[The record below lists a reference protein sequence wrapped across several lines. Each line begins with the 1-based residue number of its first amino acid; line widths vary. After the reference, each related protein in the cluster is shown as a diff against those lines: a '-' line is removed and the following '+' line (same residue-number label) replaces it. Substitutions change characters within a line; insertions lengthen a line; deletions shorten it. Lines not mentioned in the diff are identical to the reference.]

1 MINRMNLLN
10 TALNPYDPMFLMSK
24 QLHYLALATL
34 SATALNAGGLYLYEI
49 STTET
54 SMAGAGWAARAQDP
68 TTAITNP
75 AGMTRLDGT
84 QIQFTAQPLAIDSSF
99 SSDQGGSSDLN
110 SVLPGGSF
118 FATHQLNDQW
128 SVGFS
133 MAGFFGLGLDYDT
146 GWEGRYYLN
155 EITLQSVGLQPTV
168 AYRINDQ
175 LSIGAGLAF
184 IYTVFEQK
192 MSVNNGEQED
202 GKLKF
207 DDNTHSLQVNLG
219 ILYEPDART
228 RVGLQ
233 YLSESEFDLK
243 TRPEGGGLAS
253 IIGKV
258 DLSMTMPQSLILS
271 AFHQIS
277 NRWAVMGNIGWQ
289 EWSEFGKVDIDASAF
304 NTSTSITADRS
315 YKDTWNF
322 ALGLQ
327 YQINEAWRLNTGIA
341 YDTEM
346 VDENDVTPDLPTGDS
361 WRYGIGATY
370 QYSESVQISAGYE
383 LLWYGDIDMKV
394 DRGLAGEVSGTY
406 EDHAIH
412 FFGFSVN
419 WLL

>member
-1 MINRMNLLN
+1 MKIQQ
-10 TALNPYDPMFLMSK
+10 NPYLYYMTSLLCST
-24 QLHYLALATL
+24 ASL
-34 SATALNAGGLYLYEI
+34 SAGGLYLYEI

-99 SSDQGGSSDLN
+99 SSDRGGGSDLN

-155 EITLQSVGLQPTV
+155 EVTLQSVGLQPTV

-192 MSVNNGEQED
+192 MSVKNGEQED

-243 TRPEGGGLAS
+243 TRPKGGGLAS
-253 IIGKV
+253 I
-258 DLSMTMPQSLILS
+258 
-271 AFHQIS
+271 
-277 NRWAVMGNIGWQ
+277 
-289 EWSEFGKVDIDASAF
+289 
-304 NTSTSITADRS
+304 STLPNSDHSCQPMLPITAQR
-315 YKDTWNF
+315 F
-322 ALGLQ
+322 E
-327 YQINEAWRLNTGIA
+327 I
-341 YDTEM
+341 
-346 VDENDVTPDLPTGDS
+346 
-361 WRYGIGATY
+361 
-370 QYSESVQISAGYE
+370 
-383 LLWYGDIDMKV
+383 
-394 DRGLAGEVSGTY
+394 
-406 EDHAIH
+406 
-412 FFGFSVN
+412 
-419 WLL
+419 

>member
-1 MINRMNLLN
+1 MKIQPKSYLYYMTSVLCS
-10 TALNPYDPMFLMSK
+10 TAS
-24 QLHYLALATL
+24 L
-34 SATALNAGGLYLYEI
+34 SAGGLYLYEL

-68 TTAITNP
+68 ATIVTNP
-75 AGMTRLDGT
+75 AGMSRLDGT

-99 SSDQGGSSDLN
+99 SSDRGGGSDLN

-155 EITLQSVGLQPTV
+155 EITLQSVGMQPTV

-192 MSVNNGEQED
+192 MSINNGEQED

-243 TRPEGGGLAS
+243 TRPKVEGDGLVSNALRR
-253 IIGKV
+253 IGKV

-289 EWSEFGKVDIDASAF
+289 EWSEFGKVDIDASAV
-304 NTSTSITADRS
+304 NNSKSIIADRS
-315 YKDTWNF
+315 YKDTWNV

-346 VDENDVTPDLPTGDS
+346 VDEDDVTPDLPTGDS